1 MTSPSPFDHRPD
13 ARLGQALKDALTV
26 GDDVSFTRRV
36 LAAAER
42 AFGAGPI
49 RDDWWDVLTAWARP
63 GVAAAAA
70 LALGATLWVALAS
83 SRGSRDVTL
92 EDVFRP
98 AGEADPA
105 AMLVA
110 DAAPPDLDQL
120 LAVALGER

>member
-83 SRGSRDVTL
+83 SRDSRDVTL

-105 AMLVA
+105 AMLMA

-120 LAVALGER
+120 LAVVLGER

>member
-13 ARLGQALKDALTV
+13 TRLGQALKEALTV
-26 GDDVSFTRRV
+26 GDHVAFTRRV

-42 AFGAGPI
+42 AYGAGPI
-49 RDDWWDVLTAWARP
+49 REEWWDVLTGWARP

-70 LALGATLWVALAS
+70 LAVAATLWVALAS

-98 AGEADPA
+98 AGESDAA

-110 DAAPPDLDQL
+110 GAAPPDLDQL
-120 LAVALGER
+120 LAVAFRER

>member
-26 GDDVSFTRRV
+26 GDEVSFTRRV

-49 RDDWWDVLTAWARP
+49 REDGWDVLTAWARP
-63 GVAAAAA
+63 GGAAAAA
-70 LALGATLWVALAS
+70 RAGAASLWVAVAS

-92 EDVFRP
+92 EDVYRP